1 MIVSTG
7 NTCERRTGED
17 ERSTKTP
24 SFNYVS
30 HKGIVTGHSKDR
42 THLICPHVLDS
53 DRWAIHSRLSR
64 NQADNEIPFFFC
76 SSAFDAFQSVRLSG
90 CGKGQSFKARG
101 EKSHGGGARHA
112 MQGGAAGRAT
122 DGIENMQRIR
132 KSALGSA
139 LRSGDLTKRKSAG

>member
-64 NQADNEIPFFFC
+64 NQADNEIPFFFVLLLLMH
-76 SSAFDAFQSVRLSG
+76 SSLSVSP
-90 CGKGQSFKARG
+90 AV
-101 EKSHGGGARHA
+101 
-112 MQGGAAGRAT
+112 GRV
-122 DGIENMQRIR
+122 R
-132 KSALGSA
+132 A
-139 LRSGDLTKRKSAG
+139 LRPGVRSHTEEELGMPCRVVPLGVPLMALKICSESERALLVPPSAVEI